1 MCKGGKEKQSFFK
14 IFVVFFFFNWS
25 ITALQRQGGTVVT
38 NLQVRL
44 LGWEDPLE

>member
-14 IFVVFFFFNWS
+14 IFVVFFFYWS